1 MPETVQAVRFY
12 NGGDRKFE
20 RMQYTALEYNIKVEN
35 GVRHFVL
42 DAPRKAF
49 FDVPREIRTEE
60 GGAQLLG
67 LPREVMEKYGERG
80 FVMIDSNLSAERCA
94 SEPYMASSD
103 EMAREKGDAL
113 WRAFCHKHIQEYEEN
128 NEKRIAMGMAKSR
141 PSGFTLHAYKEL
153 GMMPPGAE
161 EAKKAKE
168 GMTTIERLE
177 ESNAQLQRQLSALM
191 ERMPPLTQPETPQA
205 EAAAGKKGR

>member
-12 NGGDRKFE
+12 NGGDHKEE
-20 RMQYTALEYNIKVEN
+20 RMQYTALDYNIKIEN
-35 GVRHFVL
+35 GVRHYVL
-42 DAPRKAF
+42 DAPRKGF
-49 FDVPREIRTEE
+49 FEVPREIRTEE
-60 GGAQLLG
+60 GAAQLLG
-67 LPREVMEKYGERG
+67 LPREVMEKYGNRG
-80 FVMIDSNLSAERCA
+80 FVMIDANLSAERCA

-161 EAKKAKE
+161 EAKKAQE
-168 GMTTIERLE
+168 GQNTIEDLR
-177 ESNAQLQRQLSALM
+177 SQIAL
-191 ERMPPLTQPETPQA
+191 LTKLVTQQQTQPEP